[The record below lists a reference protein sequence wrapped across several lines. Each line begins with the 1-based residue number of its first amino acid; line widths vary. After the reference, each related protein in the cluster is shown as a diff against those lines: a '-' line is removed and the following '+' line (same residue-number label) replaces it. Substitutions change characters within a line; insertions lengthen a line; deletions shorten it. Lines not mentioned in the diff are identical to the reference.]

1 VSLII
6 SNLQVCVIK
15 FCVTKPHSLILSEHI
30 SMCDII
36 SGYGLGWFLVNI
48 KVCVT
53 MVYVTKPHSFVLCEL
68 LSFAN

>member
-1 VSLII
+1 
-6 SNLQVCVIK
+6 
-15 FCVTKPHSLILSEHI
+15 
-30 SMCDII
+30 MCDII